1 MPTPNEIMEA
11 VYKQAQKESLQKL
24 LSGLSNES
32 IQDLRVVAENAE
44 IQKAVLGVT
53 LTSLVYKVYDPEQDI
68 RKHQDGMKDGYSGRT
83 FDTKYVTPFLKS
95 KFPHFAMAE
104 SAWLTRSLEQPQ
116 PFTLDFPGKIRNTVL
131 KTAFLNTL
139 DRIQTDGK
147 LARKFLVALMGFM
160 LEATAKDAAL
170 FTKAQVASGV
180 TNVDNSCFE
189 SVEIKHNKPITADMV
204 DVAYRKIRSTAIDRY
219 YILTTSESNFSHYES
234 VMKEWEFCAIYKHYP
249 SPSIIAH
256 VSCRWLLVFAYSL
269 LNIEVI

>member
-95 KFPHFAMAE
+95 KFP
-104 SAWLTRSLEQPQ
+104 LTSIFLTLGFLLLSITPAHRSL
-116 PFTLDFPGKIRNTVL
+116 
-131 KTAFLNTL
+131 
-139 DRIQTDGK
+139 
-147 LARKFLVALMGFM
+147 LM
-160 LEATAKDAAL
+160 
-170 FTKAQVASGV
+170 
-180 TNVDNSCFE
+180 
-189 SVEIKHNKPITADMV
+189 
-204 DVAYRKIRSTAIDRY
+204 
-219 YILTTSESNFSHYES
+219 
-234 VMKEWEFCAIYKHYP
+234 
-249 SPSIIAH
+249 
-256 VSCRWLLVFAYSL
+256 
-269 LNIEVI
+269 